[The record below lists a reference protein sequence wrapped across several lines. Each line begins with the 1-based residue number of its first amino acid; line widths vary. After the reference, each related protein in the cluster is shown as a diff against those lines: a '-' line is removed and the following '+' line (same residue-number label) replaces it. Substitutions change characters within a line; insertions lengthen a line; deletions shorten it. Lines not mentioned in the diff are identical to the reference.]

1 MSTPQDEIPK
11 INGDEGQPEADE
23 SSHTDRFALQAAP
36 TWFSWL
42 EWVLVLGAFDYLAM
56 KSGGWLPRVI
66 AAVSIGLLWMYF
78 NSFFRRLRC
87 KDWFGVRSAG
97 AERATSMLVS
107 AVLAACFWFVAQ
119 GIAEAI
125 AANTK

>member
-1 MSTPQDEIPK
+1 MSTPQDEIPR
-11 INGDEGQPEADE
+11 NNSDDAQPEIGE
-23 SSHTDRFALQAAP
+23 SSNSDRFPLQEAP

-56 KSGGWLPRVI
+56 KSGGWLPQVI

-87 KDWFGVRSAG
+87 QNWFGLRSAG
-97 AERATSMLVS
+97 AERTTSMLVS

-119 GIAEAI
+119 AIAEAI